1 MALDRNCP
9 PPPSSYRRPMTG
21 HIPSTWRGTIRC
33 HFSGLPEGVRPSTPP
48 AFEHQTAILWYYR
61 GLPKLDYVTPHQ
73 QEASCHCKRFTIILD
88 ASVFRCTP
96 RVSDRPSS
104 LPPLHQWY
112 QHQHSVQDALVCWW
126 QCYLP
131 ADLVW
136 GGSRNSSTRP
146 KHPGRLVHKMAHGI
160 QHQEVCYPDH
170 HKEAQPEHV
179 PVYPTEWGYP

>member
-1 MALDRNCP
+1 MKSWLPHA
-9 PPPSSYRRPMTG
+9 
-21 HIPSTWRGTIRC
+21 GTVLQYKDN
-33 HFSGLPEGVRPSTPP
+33 FQLVKENGVRMVLLLEISTP
-48 AFEHQTAILWYYR
+48 
-61 GLPKLDYVTPHQ
+61 
-73 QEASCHCKRFTIILD
+73 CKVQAEWPRMDVIVLTLVLNLGWPVQSSTSKQCVKNFTMYSQPCQSHITWI
-88 ASVFRCTP
+88 SWM
-96 RVSDRPSS
+96 SIH
-104 LPPLHQWY
+104 PPLHQWY

-170 HKEAQPEHV
+170 HKEVQPEHV